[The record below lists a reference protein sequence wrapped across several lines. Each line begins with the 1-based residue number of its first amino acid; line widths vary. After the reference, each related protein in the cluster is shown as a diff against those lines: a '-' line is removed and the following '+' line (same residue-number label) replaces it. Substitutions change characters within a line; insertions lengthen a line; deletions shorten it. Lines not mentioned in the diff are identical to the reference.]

1 MARWLVTRNDT
12 QFAVG
17 GLGELRELAKA
28 GRLAAGDMVQP
39 PGTTGW
45 MYASEIPE
53 LRDSLQAG
61 VGVVDEDA
69 SAGGGRGGSSALNVV
84 IGLVLIAATA
94 WGGMQIYKNF
104 SSIPDPENKADLQA
118 RLRYSEMVVT
128 VPGAKLR
135 AEPKADAPSVAEVP
149 KDSILDLL
157 AKRGEFYK
165 ARDKQGKEGWLE
177 LQAVL
182 PMYMLGGGEVRKEM
196 DPLYNPDR
204 YLDVANASWMQ
215 LPESK
220 DKKVTVFSFLLENES
235 RYDMTDLVMVARI
248 KDSKGH
254 ELDQV
259 EFRVE
264 GVVPASAD
272 TMVGMMVDPAT
283 KEKRLITQVSFAEM
297 AAADPKLRLEYDEGV
312 EVRMEREDFN
322 EASIDVVEV
331 RAIPIDAP
339 GKKGD

>member
-17 GLGELRELAKA
+17 GIGELRELARA
-28 GRLAAGDMVQP
+28 GQLAAGDMVQP

-45 MYASEIPE
+45 MYASEIAE
-53 LRDSLQAG
+53 LRDVLQSGAG
-61 VGVVDEDA
+61 VMDDA
-69 SAGGGRGGSSALNVV
+69 DSGSSRSGSSMINVIIAL
-84 IGLVLIAATA
+84 LLIAATIY
-94 WGGMQIYKNF
+94 GGMRIYHNF
-104 SSIPDPENKADLQA
+104 GSIPDPNAKPDLHA

-128 VPGAKLR
+128 VPNARLR
-135 AEPKADAPSVAEVP
+135 AEPKADSSPVVDVA
-149 KDSILDLL
+149 KDSVLDLL

-165 ARDKQGKEGWLE
+165 ARNKDGKEGWIE
-177 LQAVL
+177 LQSVL
-182 PMYMLGGGEVRKEM
+182 PMYLLGGGEVRKEK

-215 LPESK
+215 LPEAK

-264 GVVPASAD
+264 GLVPASAD
-272 TMVGMMVDPAT
+272 TMVGTIVDPKT

-297 AAADPKLRLEYDEGV
+297 AAADPKLQLEYNEGV

-322 EASIDVVEV
+322 EASIDIVEV
-331 RAIPIDAP
+331 RAIPKD
-339 GKKGD
+339 K

>member
-17 GLGELRELAKA
+17 GLGELRELARA

-45 MYASEIPE
+45 LYASEIPE
-53 LRDSLQAG
+53 LRDSLQPGAD
-61 VGVVDEDA
+61 VVSDD
-69 SAGGGRGGSSALNVV
+69 GPGGRSGGSALNVI
-84 IGLVLIAATA
+84 IGLVLVAAIGY
-94 WGGMQIYKNF
+94 GGTQIYQNY
-104 SSIPDPENKADLQA
+104 SSIPDPEHKADIRA
-118 RLRYSEMVVT
+118 RLRFSEMVVT
-128 VPGAKLR
+128 VPNALLR
-135 AEPKADAPSVAEVP
+135 AEPKADAPQVAEAP
-149 KDSILDLL
+149 KDSVLELL
-157 AKRGEFYK
+157 AKRGDFYK
-165 ARDKQGKEGWLE
+165 ARDKGGKEGWIE
-177 LQAVL
+177 LRSVL

-215 LPESK
+215 LPEAK

-235 RYDMTDLVMVARI
+235 KYDMTDLVMVARI

-264 GVVPASAD
+264 GVVPGSSD
-272 TMVGMMVDPAT
+272 TMVGTMVDPAT
-283 KEKRLITQVSFAEM
+283 KSKRLITQVSFAEM
-297 AAADPKLRLEYDEGV
+297 AAADQKLQLQYEEGV

-322 EASIDVVEV
+322 EASIDIVEV
-331 RAIPIDAP
+331 RAVPKE
-339 GKKGD
+339 GT